1 MKTGFLYES
10 YAPYTKQEKVC
21 DVVFC
26 GGEVFNVYTG
36 EFLKADVACQDG
48 VIVGIGSYEGKQ
60 NIDCRGKVLVP
71 GFIDAH
77 LHMEST
83 LVAPHQLVE
92 NAVQFGTT
100 TYIVDPHEAAN
111 VSGKAGIDY
120 LMEDTR
126 NVPANVYFMMPS
138 CVPATSFEDNG
149 AVFSAAEME
158 GYLDHPRVLGLGE
171 VMDYPAVEHGQP
183 QMIEKLKLFTGR
195 MIDGHAPNLSTEQ
208 LQLYRLAGI
217 RTDHE
222 ASGFAYAC
230 QEARSGLQV
239 LIGEGSAARHLDEI
253 VKGIVQS
260 GISRDCFCFCTD
272 DKHIQDIRR
281 EGHISYHIR
290 RSIALGLRPEDAVRM
305 ATLNAARTYGLDH
318 LGAIRVGAQAD
329 IVVLD
334 DLPSVT
340 IAGVY
345 HKGKNVK
352 EFSYQGVPVPDEL
365 SHTMHVKPVRPEQ
378 LTFLCSGESDVIEVL
393 PGELLT
399 KHRRICLPQQDDIF
413 TPDASHNKIAV
424 VERHKATG
432 KVGVGAIMGFGI
444 RGGAIASSVS
454 HDSHNLI
461 AIGDNDRD
469 ILFALEELQRIGG
482 GYCITGDG
490 AVLESL
496 PLQIMGLMSERAHD
510 EVDKQV
516 KKMTEL
522 AYNMGVNHGISP
534 FTTLSFMA
542 LPVIPELRVTARG
555 IFDVVKFEFCP

>member
-1 MKTGFLYES
+1 MKPGFVYET
-10 YAPYTKQEKVC
+10 YAPYTRHEKVC
-21 DVVFC
+21 DVVFR
-26 GGEVFNVYTG
+26 GGEFFNVYTG
-36 EFLKADVACQDG
+36 EWLQGDVACQNG
-48 VIVGIGSYEGKQ
+48 VIVGIGSYEGKE
-60 NIDCRGKVLVP
+60 IVDCQGKKLVP

-120 LMEDTR
+120 LLEDTEG
-126 NVPANVYFMMPS
+126 VPANVYLMMPS

-149 AVFSAAEME
+149 AVFSAQDMA
-158 GYLDHPRVLGLGE
+158 GYLGHPRVLGLGE
-171 VMDYPAVEHGQP
+171 VMDYPAVENGQP
-183 QMIEKLKLFTGR
+183 DMMEKLALFSGR
-195 MIDGHAPNLSTEQ
+195 MIDGHAPNLSEQQ

-230 QEARSGLQV
+230 QEVRNGLQV

-260 GISRDCFCFCTD
+260 GIRPDSFCFCTD

-290 RSIALGLRPEDAVRM
+290 RSIELGLRPEDAIRM
-305 ATLNAARTYGLDH
+305 ATLHAARTYGLDH

-329 IVVLD
+329 IVILD
-334 DLPSVT
+334 DLAKVS
-340 IAGVY
+340 IAKVY
-345 HKGKNVK
+345 YQGKNVRD
-352 EFSYQGVPVPDEL
+352 FCYQGVVPPSEL
-365 SHTMHVKPVRPEQ
+365 THTLHVKPVRPEQ
-378 LTFLCSGESDVIEVL
+378 LVLRCDGESDVIEVL

-399 KHRRICLPQQDDIF
+399 KHRRICLPQVDGIF
-413 TPDASHNKIAV
+413 VPNATYNKIAV
-424 VERHKATG
+424 VERHRATG
-432 KVGVGAIMGFGI
+432 KVGTGAIVGFGI

-461 AIGDNDRD
+461 VIGDNDKD
-469 ILFALEELQRIGG
+469 ILLALTELARMGG
-482 GYCITGDG
+482 GYCITGG
-490 AVLESL
+490 GTVKESL
-496 PLQIMGLMSERAHD
+496 PLRIMGLMSERPHD

-516 KKMTEL
+516 KKMTAL
-522 AYNMGVNHGISP
+522 AYAMGVCPGISP

-555 IFDVVKFEFCP
+555 IFDVVTFEFCK